1 MNASMERKK
10 DGELVYYTSRTIDIP
25 HMFTTKFGG
34 VSTGHVESLNLGF
47 NRGDERENVLKNY
60 DILAGWFG
68 VEKERLTCTKQV
80 HNDEVGVVTEK
91 EIGMGLGQ
99 PNSWQ
104 VDALVTNLPG
114 VPLCG
119 FYADCVV
126 TLLYDPVS
134 RSIAACHSG
143 WRGTA
148 KGILK
153 KTVRT
158 MAEQYGAKPE
168 NIRAVI
174 GPSIRNCCFETDRDV
189 PDAMREEMGERVN
202 PYIEKRGVKYFP
214 DLQGINTM
222 LLREAGVEQIVD
234 SEICTKCHSDV
245 FWSHRATQG
254 HRGVH
259 AGVIMLPKE

>member
-1 MNASMERKK
+1 MNANMERKTA
-10 DGELVYYTSRTIDIP
+10 GELVYYTSRTIEIP
-25 HMFTTKFGG
+25 HLFTTKFGG
-34 VSTGHVESLNLGF
+34 VSTGHVASLNLGF
-47 NRGDERENVLKNY
+47 NRGDEPENVRKNY
-60 DILAGWFG
+60 DILAGFFG
-68 VEKERLTCTKQV
+68 VPKERLTCTRQV
-80 HNDEVGVVTEK
+80 HNDEVGIVTEK

-99 PNSWQ
+99 PNRWS
-104 VDALVTNLPG
+104 VDAVVTNLPG

-134 RSIAACHSG
+134 RCIAACHSG

-158 MAEQYGAKPE
+158 MGEQYGAKPE
-168 NIRAVI
+168 DIRAVI
-174 GPSIRNCCFETDRDV
+174 GPSIRECCFETDRDV
-189 PDAMREEMGERVN
+189 PDAMLEEMGDKVR
-202 PYIEKRGVKYFP
+202 PYIAARGAKYFP

-222 LLREAGVEQIVD
+222 LLQEAGVVNIVD
-234 SEICTKCHSDV
+234 SGICTKCHCDV

-254 HRGVH
+254 RRGVH
-259 AGVIMLPKE
+259 AGVIMLPME